1 VKNIKSVLLRYGLPL
16 AIFALLLFLS
26 HLIQNSFGLAGPL
39 MIILM
44 IASAWY
50 FGRGPGLLIA
60 LLFEIALEYYGPRP
74 YTFRSGI
81 ATFNR
86 IVLFAAVVFFASSRR
101 KAETHLRQQRERFHI
116 TLSSI
121 GDAVIASDLAGK
133 VNFINPTAE
142 ALTGWTMDQAQ
153 GKPLAEIFKIL
164 NEDTREPLECPFT
177 TIKRQGVVV
186 GLAGHT
192 LLTTKDGR
200 EIPIEDSGAPI
211 RDARGKMLGVIVV
224 FHDITQRRQTE
235 RELER
240 LLQSERNAR
249 SEAETADRLKDEFLA
264 TVSHELR
271 TPLSAILGWSA
282 MLNLGKLDE
291 ATAKKGLKII
301 ERNANA
307 QAEIIRDILDVSR
320 IISGKLR
327 IDSRP
332 VQLGPIIASAVDTL
346 KLASTAKGISLV
358 VSIDPDAGFV
368 AGDPDRLQQIV
379 WNLLSNAIKFT
390 PQNGEIKVDLHQV
403 DSHLELSVHDS
414 GIGIEPDFLPH
425 VFERFRQADSSTTRA
440 YGGLGLGLA
449 IVRHLVELHG
459 GTVAANSEGKG
470 KGAAF
475 TVKFPIMT
483 VPPALKQATVPMPSA
498 EVSSEAAAAHSKAIT
513 LAGLRVL
520 VVDDEADSREVL
532 TLMLNQFGAAVRT
545 TASSQD
551 AFNVVTEWKPDVLL
565 SDLGM
570 PGEDG
575 YQLIARIR
583 ALPAGQGRDTPA
595 AAITAHVRAEDR
607 RRAINAGYQIHIPK
621 PVDPLT
627 LVTAVAALGKKGLKG
642 LVD

>member
-1 VKNIKSVLLRYGLPL
+1 MKNIKSVLLRYGLPL
-16 AIFALLLFLS
+16 AIFAFLLFLS
-26 HLIQNSFGLAGPL
+26 HLIQNSFGLAGPF

-44 IASAWY
+44 IATAWY

-60 LLFEIALEYYGPRP
+60 LLFEIALDYYGPRP
-74 YTFRSGI
+74 YVFRSGI

-121 GDAVIASDLAGK
+121 GDAVIATDLAGK

-153 GKPLAEIFKIL
+153 GKALAEIFKIL

-192 LLTTKDGR
+192 LLITKDDR

-240 LLQSERNAR
+240 LLQSERRAR

-332 VQLGPIIASAVDTL
+332 VQLAPIITSAVDTL

-390 PQNGEIKVDLHQV
+390 PQNGEIKVALQQV
-403 DSHLELSVHDS
+403 DSHLELSVRDS
-414 GIGIEPDFLPH
+414 GIGIEQDFLPH

-459 GTVAANSEGKG
+459 GTVAAHSEGKG
-470 KGAAF
+470 KGATF

-483 VPPALKQATVPMPSA
+483 VPSVLKQASVPMLAA
-498 EVSSEAAAAHSKAIT
+498 EVASDAAHSKAIT

-520 VVDDEADSREVL
+520 VVDDEVDSREVL

-583 ALPAGQGRDTPA
+583 ALPPGQGRDTPA
-595 AAITAHVRAEDR
+595 AAVTAHVRAEDR
-607 RRAINAGYQIHIPK
+607 RRAISAGYQIHIPK

>member
-1 VKNIKSVLLRYGLPL
+1 
-16 AIFALLLFLS
+16 
-26 HLIQNSFGLAGPL
+26 

-44 IASAWY
+44 IATAWY

-60 LLFEIALEYYGPRP
+60 LLFEIALDYYGPRP
-74 YTFRSGI
+74 YVFRSGI

-121 GDAVIASDLAGK
+121 GDAVIATDLAGK

-153 GKPLAEIFKIL
+153 GKALAEIFKIL

-192 LLTTKDGR
+192 LLITKDDR

-240 LLQSERNAR
+240 LLQSERRAR

-332 VQLGPIIASAVDTL
+332 VQLAPIITSAVDTL

-390 PQNGEIKVDLHQV
+390 PQNGEIKVALQQV
-403 DSHLELSVHDS
+403 DSHLELSVRDS
-414 GIGIEPDFLPH
+414 GIGIEQDFLPH

-459 GTVAANSEGKG
+459 GTVAAHSEGKG
-470 KGAAF
+470 KGATF

-483 VPPALKQATVPMPSA
+483 VPSVLKQASVPMLAA
-498 EVSSEAAAAHSKAIT
+498 EVASDAAHSKAIT

-520 VVDDEADSREVL
+520 VVDDEVDSREVL

-583 ALPAGQGRDTPA
+583 ALPPGQGRDTPA
-595 AAITAHVRAEDR
+595 AAVTAHVRAEDR
-607 RRAINAGYQIHIPK
+607 RRAISAGYQIHIPK

>member
-16 AIFALLLFLS
+16 AIFALLLSLS
-26 HLIQNSFGLAGPL
+26 HLIQNNFGLAGPL
-39 MIILM
+39 IIALM

-50 FGRGPGLLIA
+50 FGLGPGLLIA
-60 LLFEIALEYYGPRP
+60 LLFELSLEFYGPRP

-86 IVLFAAVVFFASSRR
+86 IVLFAAVVIFANSRR
-101 KAETHLRQQRERFHI
+101 RAETHLRQQRERFHI

-121 GDAVIASDLAGK
+121 GDAVIATDLFGK
-133 VNFINPTAE
+133 VTFINPTAE
-142 ALTGWTMDQAQ
+142 ALTGWTMDQAE

-164 NEDTREPLECPFT
+164 NEDTRVPLECPFT

-186 GLAGHT
+186 GLVGHT
-192 LLTTKDGR
+192 VLITKDGR

-211 RDARGKMLGVIVV
+211 RDAGGKMIGVIVV
-224 FHDITQRRQTE
+224 FHDITERRQTE

-240 LLQSERNAR
+240 LLQSERTAR
-249 SEAETADRLKDEFLA
+249 GEAEAAGRLKDEFLA

-291 ATAKKGLKII
+291 ATAKKGLTII

-332 VQLGPIIASAVDTL
+332 VQLGPIINSSVETL
-346 KLASTAKGISLV
+346 RLASTAKGISLI
-358 VSIDPDAGFV
+358 VSLEPDAGFV

-390 PQNGEIKVDLHQV
+390 PQNGEIKVDLKQV
-403 DSHLELSVHDS
+403 DSHVELSVRDS

-459 GTVAANSEGKG
+459 GTVSAHSEGKG
-470 KGAAF
+470 RGAVF
-475 TVKFPIMT
+475 TVNLPVMT
-483 VPPALKQATVPMPSA
+483 VPAALKQVATPLPDAA
-498 EVSSEAAAAHSKAIT
+498 EATAAAAHSKAIT

-520 VVDDEADSREVL
+520 VVDDEADSREIL

-551 AFNVVTEWKPDVLL
+551 AFNVITEWRPDVLL

-575 YQLIARIR
+575 YQLIARVR
-583 ALPAGQGRDTPA
+583 ALPPGRGRDTPA
-595 AAITAHVRAEDR
+595 AAVTAHVRVEDR

-627 LVTAVAALGKKGLKG
+627 LVTAVAALGKKGLRG

>member
-16 AIFALLLFLS
+16 AIFAFLLFLS
-26 HLIQNSFGLAGPL
+26 HLIQNSFGLAGPF

-44 IASAWY
+44 IATAWY

-60 LLFEIALEYYGPRP
+60 LLFEIALDYYGPRP
-74 YTFRSGI
+74 YVFRSGI

-121 GDAVIASDLAGK
+121 GDAVIATDLAGK

-153 GKPLAEIFKIL
+153 GKALAEIFKIL

-192 LLTTKDGR
+192 LLITKDDR

-240 LLQSERNAR
+240 LLQSERRAR

-332 VQLGPIIASAVDTL
+332 VQLAPIITSAVDTL

-390 PQNGEIKVDLHQV
+390 PQNGEIKVALQQV
-403 DSHLELSVHDS
+403 DSHLELSVRDS
-414 GIGIEPDFLPH
+414 GIGIEQDFLPH

-459 GTVAANSEGKG
+459 GTVAAHSEGKG
-470 KGAAF
+470 KGATF

-483 VPPALKQATVPMPSA
+483 VPSVLKQASVPMLAA
-498 EVSSEAAAAHSKAIT
+498 EVASDAAHSKAIT

-520 VVDDEADSREVL
+520 VVDDEVDSREVL

-583 ALPAGQGRDTPA
+583 ALPPGQGRDTPA
-595 AAITAHVRAEDR
+595 AAVTAHVRAEDR
-607 RRAINAGYQIHIPK
+607 RRAISAGYQIHIPK

>member
-1 VKNIKSVLLRYGLPL
+1 MPGQIRPAPLRYGLAL
-16 AIFALLLFLS
+16 ASFALILGV
-26 HLIQNSFGLAGPL
+26 SFALERISPFQIDL
-39 MIILM
+39 TSMIIIAM

-50 FGRGPGLLIA
+50 LGLGPGLVLAI
-60 LLFEIALEYYGPRP
+60 ILELTLDYFTPPKPTWG
-74 YTFRSGI
+74 SVI
-81 ATFNR
+81 IIFNR
-86 IVLFAAVVFFASSRR
+86 MVLFTSVVWFASSRR
-101 KAETHLRQQRERFHI
+101 
-116 TLSSI
+116 
-121 GDAVIASDLAGK
+121 
-133 VNFINPTAE
+133 TAE
-142 ALTGWTMDQAQ
+142 KKLREQSELLKAT
-153 GKPLAEIFKIL
+153 LA
-164 NEDTREPLECPFT
+164 
-177 TIKRQGVVV
+177 
-186 GLAGHT
+186 
-192 LLTTKDGR
+192 
-200 EIPIEDSGAPI
+200 S
-211 RDARGKMLGVIVV
+211 
-224 FHDITQRRQTE
+224 E
-235 RELER
+235 RE
-240 LLQSERNAR
+240 AR
-249 SEAETADRLKDEFLA
+249 SHAEAADRLKDEFLA

-291 ATAKKGLKII
+291 ATARKGLMVI

-332 VQLGPIIASAVDTL
+332 VQLGPLIASSVDTL

-358 VSIDPDAGFV
+358 VSIDPDAGLV
-368 AGDPDRLQQIV
+368 AGDPDRLQQIG

-390 PQNGEIKVDLHQV
+390 PQNGQINVELKQV
-403 DSHLELSVHDS
+403 DSHIELSVRDS

-459 GTVAANSEGKG
+459 GTGAAHSEGKG
-470 KGAAF
+470 TGAMF
-475 TVKFPIMT
+475 KVKLPIMT
-483 VPPALKQATVPMPSA
+483 VPASLKQATMPLPDA
-498 EVSSEAAAAHSKAIT
+498 EVAMETVAPHAKPIT

-532 TLMLNQFGAAVRT
+532 TVMLNRFGAAVRT

-575 YQLIARIR
+575 YQLITRIR
-583 ALPAGQGRDTPA
+583 ALPP
-595 AAITAHVRAEDR
+595 
-607 RRAINAGYQIHIPK
+607 
-621 PVDPLT
+621 
-627 LVTAVAALGKKGLKG
+627 
-642 LVD
+642 